1 MTPLRQRML
10 DDMHLRNFSP
20 KTVQAY
26 IDHVAKF
33 AAHFGTS
40 PERLGPDEIR
50 HYQLHLVHTRHA
62 SWSTFNQAV
71 CALRFLYRVTLQK
84 DWAITHIPFPKGEHK
99 LPVILSPT
107 EVLQFLSAI
116 TSREVSRH
124 PDDCLCGWLTH
135 LGSHA
140 FARCRHRLRAHDDPH
155 PARQRSPGSLCDA
168 LAGAVAGAA
177 PLLASRTPHLLVVC
191 RHAAAA
197 SHLRLRRPTR
207 LSACG
212 ARRGTIQTGH
222 RQNAAPLL
230 RHTSARSGHQHPHHP
245 DAARAQQRQHHPTLH
260 ARLNGDDACDAQPT
274 RRSGTSQRDG
284 SDWR

>member
-20 KTVQAY
+20 KTVQAD

-155 PARQRSPGSLCDA
+155 PGGCCAIA
-168 LAGAVAGAA
+168 LPLICSKRA
-177 PLLASRTPHLLVVC
+177 PTSASSNRCSGT
-191 RHAAAA
+191 AA
-197 SHLRLRRPTR
+197 SAPPNATR
-207 LSACG
+207 TS
-212 ARRGTIQTGH
+212 RRG
-222 RQNAAPLL
+222 
-230 RHTSARSGHQHPHHP
+230 
-245 DAARAQQRQHHPTLH
+245 
-260 ARLNGDDACDAQPT
+260 
-274 RRSGTSQRDG
+274 
-284 SDWR
+284 